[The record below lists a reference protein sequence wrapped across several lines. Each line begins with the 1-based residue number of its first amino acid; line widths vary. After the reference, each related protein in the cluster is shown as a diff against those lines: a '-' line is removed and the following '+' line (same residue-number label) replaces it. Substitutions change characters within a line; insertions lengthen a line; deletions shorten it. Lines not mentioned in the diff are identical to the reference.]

1 MRSDWS
7 VVGEAYDGQHALTTF
22 HLHMPHLTLM
32 DFIMPKMNGLDA
44 ARHLMERHPDVLI
57 LMITT
62 SPSRQLENEAKK
74 VGIKG
79 LCSKS
84 ELPCISTAIEAV
96 MDGGTYFSED
106 AAA

>member
-1 MRSDWS
+1 
-7 VVGEAYDGQHALTTF
+7 
-22 HLHMPHLTLM
+22 
-32 DFIMPKMNGLDA
+32 
-44 ARHLMERHPDVLI
+44 
-57 LMITT
+57 MITT